1 MGRLTLWTV
10 IFAMILSLCGCG
22 AAIGETEE
30 VWMYAVSAGKAD
42 AILVGAGDSACLIDA
57 GYARSRGKI
66 LAAMRM
72 MGVERLDAVFVT
84 HTDDDHVDGLEWLA
98 ESGVEIGAWYASAMY
113 TGVKKEEKHPAVKAA
128 GLDGQN
134 VNWLRAGD
142 SVPLGSARLNVL
154 APSVLNTDKDDNNSL
169 VMMLESAQGRIL
181 LAGDMEF
188 EEENVLLSTG
198 VSLSC
203 DVLKVGNHAD
213 DDTTSEAFA
222 RAASPKAAV
231 ISTDSAE
238 KPETPDPRLVN
249 FLVAMGAEVAVTQE
263 ASGGILVRL
272 QNGTPAVERVSL
284 PEPDRNIRIE
294 SVTPEEDTIVIAN
307 QGEAQDLTG
316 WYLFSEKGGEMFLFP
331 EGTSIGAGA
340 ELTVGTNTTDGKYDL
355 RWDDK
360 KVIHQSKTDLI
371 TLYDNNGQAISRM
384 TNGR

>member
-1 MGRLTLWTV
+1 MRRILTMV
-10 IFAMILSLCGCG
+10 MIMAMIVSMTACG
-22 AAIGETEE
+22 AAAEASD
-30 VWMYAVSAGKAD
+30 VWMYAVNVGKAD
-42 AILVGAGDSACLIDA
+42 AILVGVDGHAALIDA
-57 GYARSRGKI
+57 GYAHSRGKI
-66 LAAMRM
+66 LAAMKR
-72 MGVERLDAVFVT
+72 MGVDRLDAVFAT

-98 ESGVEIGAWYASAMY
+98 QSDIEIGAWYASAMY

-128 GLDGQN
+128 KEDGQT
-134 VNWLRAGD
+134 VTWLKAGD
-142 SVPLGSARLNVL
+142 SVPLGNAVL
-154 APSVLNTDKDDNNSL
+154 DVLGPSVLNTEKDDNNSL
-169 VMMLESAQGRIL
+169 VMMLRTSQGNIL

-188 EEENVLLSTG
+188 EQERVLLAAG
-198 VSLSC
+198 ADVRC

-213 DDTTSEAFA
+213 DDTGSEAFL
-222 RAASPKAAV
+222 RAASPEAAV
-231 ISTDSAE
+231 ISTSTEE

-316 WYLFSEKGGEMFLFP
+316 WYLFSEKGGEMFIFP

-355 RWDDK
+355 HWDDK
-360 KVIHQSKTDLI
+360 KVIHPSKTDLF
-371 TLYDNNGQAISRM
+371 TLYDSNGQAISRM